1 MKNNIANNKLV
12 NRIIE
17 IDILRGICVFLMIF
31 DHTIYDIFAVMPMI
45 FNFPGHGGGI
55 AYDIYELAINYWIW
69 EVREIM
75 HYVICFFFLAI
86 TGICCS
92 FSKSNIKRGGQLL
105 LISLGLTI
113 ITLIAGLIIGDID
126 TVIVFGVLH
135 CIATTLIIIG
145 FLERFIPHKWF
156 YLVVGIIM
164 TSFGIFLEIDS
175 IYMSLSDGNVLLR
188 IFETIIGITA
198 SGSDHFPILLN
209 GGQIFIGVFLGKQF
223 YSDRKSLFKNA
234 KYKNNIV
241 TFTGRN
247 SLIVYFA
254 HQVLIPIILGI
265 ILLICGFHI
274 KL

>member
-1 MKNNIANNKLV
+1 MEKDILKDKFSK
-12 NRIIE
+12 RIIE
-17 IDILRGICVFLMIF
+17 IDILRGICIFLMIL
-31 DHTIYDIFAVMPMI
+31 DHTMYDIFGLMPVI
-45 FNFPGHGGGI
+45 FNFPKRGGI
-55 AYDIYELAINYWIW
+55 SYDIYDFAIKYWIW
-69 EVREIM
+69 PVREVL

-92 FSKSNIKRGGQLL
+92 FSRNNLKRGLQLFL
-105 LISLGLTI
+105 VALGLTA
-113 ITLIAGLIIGDID
+113 ITLTVGLIAGDID
-126 TVIVFGVLH
+126 MVIVFGVLH

-145 FLERFIPHKWF
+145 VLERFIPHKWF

-164 TSFGIFLEIDS
+164 TTFGIILEIDS
-175 IYMSLSDGNVLLR
+175 IYMSLTRDNVLLT
-188 IFETIIGITA
+188 IFETIIGICS
-198 SGSDHFPILLN
+198 SGSDHFPIFLN

-223 YSDRKSLFKNA
+223 YSERKSLFKNA

-247 SLIVYFA
+247 SLVVYFA
-254 HQVLIPIILGI
+254 HQIIVPLILGI